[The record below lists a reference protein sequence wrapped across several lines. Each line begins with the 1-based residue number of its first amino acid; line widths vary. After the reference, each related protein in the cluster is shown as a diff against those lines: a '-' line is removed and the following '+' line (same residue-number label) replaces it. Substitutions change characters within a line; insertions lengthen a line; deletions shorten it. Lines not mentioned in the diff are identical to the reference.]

1 MATPTS
7 ASRKRPSSRPTSP
20 TATLTAPLH
29 QTVRTWEA
37 NRDALKSIRSTTP
50 GAGGTNFLT
59 AAYGDA
65 NFAVN
70 GIGQRTSAD
79 YSGEIYQSL
88 YSSQEN
94 YTAAGAYTY
103 GYNANGELVSQT
115 GGKSHGYQY
124 DPIGNR
130 LEATAAGNTVATYQP
145 NALNQYD
152 AIITAGPTTVNPQ
165 HDPDGNLVNDG
176 TKRYVWDAEN
186 RLIEVRQA
194 TGDALIASYRYDSMS
209 RRIYKQTTALAPQ
222 GAGEAVF
229 VYDGW
234 NLVCEY
240 SISNN
245 QASVTRAYTWGLDL
259 SGSLQGAG
267 GVGGLLAIENK
278 TFGSSLQGVYY
289 PLYDGNGNVL
299 ATLEDSGSST
309 SVADAYHYDPFGK
322 MLLSVGDSDNP
333 FRFSTKY
340 FDKET
345 GFYYYGYRYYDPVT
359 GRWPSRDPLG
369 DLSFFESYTKDLND
383 AAVSHFYRES
393 LKMPYL
399 MIDNQIVNK
408 YDIHGL
414 AGPLVPAAAAVILLK
429 ALDLAAGCVCG
440 LFITD
445 LCALQWDVGYFF
457 GSGGSDAGLFE
468 GFTPTQ
474 IECIAGALTTAT
486 APPGTGAAG
495 SAVAVGLTVPVCGG
509 AGFIAGAIN
518 YGR

>member
-1 MATPTS
+1 VSGSAAAGCGLGKRAVGAGFPRTS
-7 ASRKRPSSRPTSP
+7 SP
-20 TATLTAPLH
+20 DGTLTDHAVQYGFDPQTGRLKNIIHGDTDFGIPERAFVQSYLAHSHLPDTLTAPLH

-259 SGSLQGAG
+259 SGSLQVSG

-322 MLLSVGDSDNP
+322 TFLSVGDSDNP

-340 FDKET
+340 FDQET

-359 GRWPSRDPLG
+359 GRWPSRDPIEEEGGGTCLV
-369 DLSFFESYTKDLND
+369 LL
-383 AAVSHFYRES
+383 V
-393 LKMPYL
+393 MP
-399 MIDNQIVNK
+399 
-408 YDIHGL
+408 
-414 AGPLVPAAAAVILLK
+414 P
-429 ALDLAAGCVCG
+429 
-440 LFITD
+440 
-445 LCALQWDVGYFF
+445 
-457 GSGGSDAGLFE
+457 
-468 GFTPTQ
+468 
-474 IECIAGALTTAT
+474 
-486 APPGTGAAG
+486 
-495 SAVAVGLTVPVCGG
+495 
-509 AGFIAGAIN
+509 
-518 YGR
+518 